1 MVNATVGKAPKPNL
15 FTKEQHSALSALAA
29 AQAIAFAP
37 YVFHTSLL
45 LRDWGILKL
54 IAESQP
60 LGMPLSR
67 VEEALPQYSHYALRV
82 LLEGGL
88 GIGLLLRDD
97 AGNYHQSKTGHFFAN
112 DRMTIVNTDFMRD
125 VCLPGA
131 ADLESSLK
139 EGRPTG
145 LRHFG
150 EWDTIYDGL
159 SSLPPEIQKSWFAF
173 DHFYSDITF
182 PIILEHLFEGGKMP
196 NRLLDIGSNTG
207 KWALACLEH
216 SQEVHIG
223 LVDLPGQL
231 SMAVEKL
238 LAAGYSTSRFSAY
251 PHNVLDNN
259 LSLPTGYDAIWM
271 SQFLDC
277 FSDAEIVGIL
287 RKCHTALPDGG
298 RVFISETFWDRQ
310 RFAASAFTLQM
321 TSLYFTTMANGNSQM
336 YESGVFLELIA
347 QAGFRVLTQTDNIGM
362 GHTLLTL
369 VKA

>member
-1 MVNATVGKAPKPNL
+1 MPNL
-15 FTKEQHSALSALAA
+15 FGKEQHTALSALAA

-54 IAESQP
+54 LADARP
-60 LGMPLSR
+60 DGLSLSD
-67 VEEALPQYSHYALRV
+67 VAAAMPQYSHYALRV

-150 EWDTIYDGL
+150 EWSTIYEGL
-159 SSLPPEIQKSWFAF
+159 SSLPPEIQQSWFAF
-173 DHFYSDITF
+173 DHFYSDIAF
-182 PIILEHLFEGGKMP
+182 PIALEYVFDSGNAP
-196 NRLLDIGSNTG
+196 RRLLDIGSNTG
-207 KWALACLEH
+207 KWALAVLNH
-216 SQEVHIG
+216 TPDVHIG

-238 LAAGYSTSRFSAY
+238 LNTGYSTSRFSAH
-251 PHNVLDNN
+251 PHNVLDND

-277 FSDAEIVGIL
+277 FSDSEIVDIL
-287 RKCHTALPDGG
+287 RKCHAALPDDG
-298 RVFISETFWDRQ
+298 RVFINETFWDRQ
-310 RFAASAFTLQM
+310 RFQASAFSLQM

-336 YESGVFLELIA
+336 YESDVFLALIR
-347 QAGFRVLTQTDNIGM
+347 QADFRILNQTDNIGM

-369 VKA
+369 IKA